1 MASIG
6 ERILNLRK
14 NLNLSQKELAQK
26 VGITEASLS
35 RYENN
40 LREPKAEIIAKI
52 SETLGCSTDYLL
64 GLTNNKVTYTPES
77 SAIINKTRYKTY
89 EEIEST
95 MIEKFIKENIIKEN
109 ETIPKYLVENTLK
122 YGMDAAIKI
131 YKLEKELEK

>member
-14 NLNLSQKELAQK
+14 KQNLSQKELAEK

-52 SETLGCSTDYLL
+52 SEILGCSTDYLL
-64 GLTNNKVTYTPES
+64 GLSNNTEAYTPKS
-77 SAIINKTRYKTY
+77 STNINKTRYKTY

-95 MIEKFIKENIIKEN
+95 MIDKLIKENIIKEN

-122 YGMDAAIKI
+122 YGIDAAIEI
-131 YKLEKELEK
+131 YKLEKKLEK